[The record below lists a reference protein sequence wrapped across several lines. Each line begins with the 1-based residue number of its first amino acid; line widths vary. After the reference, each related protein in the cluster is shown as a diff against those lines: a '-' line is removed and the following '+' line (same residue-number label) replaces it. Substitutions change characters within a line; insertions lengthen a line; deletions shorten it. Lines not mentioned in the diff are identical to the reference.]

1 MPESHTDVQD
11 LPAGYRMTEL
21 GPLPEEWRVVRLGE
35 VAYVKQGRTPRR
47 EYYDDLTGYRIIKVK
62 DFEDGAQVSVVP
74 RGERSFTTIDLGDS
88 VRVKAADILIL
99 NAGHSPQ
106 VVGQKVGIVPKA
118 LEGAFFVA
126 ELTVIRA
133 LQADPYFLF
142 GVMMLPGTR
151 NIIRSKVK
159 GGHLYVSQLKTLPI
173 PLPPLPEQRAIAHVL
188 RAVQEAREAT
198 ERVIAALRDLKRSLM
213 RHLFTYGPVPVDQAD
228 QVALQDTP
236 IGPIPAHWR
245 VVRLGEVV
253 TTFQYGLSVRAERE
267 GRYPMLRMNNL
278 EDGRVTTSD
287 LKYINLSSAE
297 ATRFLLRPGDLLFNR
312 TNSRDLVGKTAL
324 FDLDGKY
331 VFASYLI
338 RMSVDRSNIEPRFL
352 NFLLNY
358 APVQQR
364 LKSIATRGV
373 SQANISAS
381 KLKAF
386 AVSLPPLDEQRQI
399 ARILQ
404 TVDRKIE
411 AEENR
416 KRALDDLFK
425 TLLHHLMTAKI
436 RVPRE
441 AVKEFESLGIP
452 GP

>member
-11 LPAGYRMTEL
+11 LPAGYRMTGL

-35 VAYVKQGRTPRR
+35 IARYINGYAFKPSDWSMSGRPIIRIQN
-47 EYYDDLTGYRIIKVK
+47 LTGTSTKVNY
-62 DFEDGAQVSVVP
+62 FEGS
-74 RGERSFTTIDLGDS
+74 IDKRYLVNPG
-88 VRVKAADILIL
+88 DILISWSASLDVFIWSGEQAWL
-99 NAGHSPQ
+99 NQHIFKVTDISPQ
-106 VVGQKVGIVPKA
+106 CNKFF
-118 LEGAFFVA
+118 LFFV
-126 ELTVIRA
+126 VKHII
-133 LQADPYFLF
+133 
-142 GVMMLPGTR
+142 G
-151 NIIRSKVK
+151 NIRSRTHGSTMKHITRK
-159 GGHLYVSQLKTLPI
+159 EFLRIPI
-173 PLPPLPEQRAIAHVL
+173 PLPPLSEQRAIAHVL

-236 IGPIPAHWR
+236 IGPLPAHWR
-245 VVRLGEVV
+245 VTRLGEVAEEP
-253 TTFQYGLSVRAERE
+253 QYG
-267 GRYPMLRMNNL
+267 Y
-278 EDGRVTTSD
+278 TTSAIHEPIGP
-287 LKYINLSSAE
+287 K
-297 ATRFLLRPGDLLFNR
+297 FLRITDIQNDRVHWPSVPYCIIEEDLLAKYRLQKSDILFAR
-312 TNSRDLVGKTAL
+312 IGATTGKTYLVRKCPKA
-324 FDLDGKY
+324 

-338 RMSVDRSNIEPRFL
+338 RVRTQADQ
-352 NFLLNY
+352 LLPEYLYFFTHTSQYWHQIN
-358 APVQQR
+358 AAKGGR
-364 LKSIATRGV
+364 LKQGI
-373 SQANISAS
+373 NIPILTA
-381 KLKAF
+381 LRLP
-386 AVSLPPLDEQRQI
+386 LPPLDEQREI